1 MGKIYE
7 KITLQ
12 ETVNLLMESNFLM
25 QKMSMHIKKTK
36 IHLKPWFI

>member
-12 ETVNLLMESNFLM
+12 ETVNLLMESNFFDAKNVYAY
-25 QKMSMHIKKTK
+25 QENKNT
-36 IHLKPWFI
+36 P